1 MSVLSQ
7 MIRDRE
13 PFERATFW
21 SLEKTPS
28 ASHQNLRKQC
38 CIKLRFLL
46 HVMEAPVASSY
57 LSPSRM
63 AFICRPIRQANSG
76 PILAPGRNFS
86 NRPPS
91 QTSILSGCL
100 YVCHIFL
107 ATLQFP
113 TTTFKSFSVW
123 MRFSPQNCLQALYPD
138 KQHNGHS
145 SGK

>member
-13 PFERATFW
+13 PLKRAAFW
-21 SLEKTPS
+21 SLLKTPS
-28 ASHQNLRKQC
+28 ASHQNLRKQHR
-38 CIKLRFLL
+38 IKLRFLL
-46 HVMEAPVASSY
+46 HVSEALVSSSY

-86 NRPPS
+86 NSPPS
-91 QTSILSGCL
+91 QMSILSGCL
-100 YVCHIFL
+100 YVFHIFL

-113 TTTFKSFSVW
+113 TTVFKSLSVW
-123 MRFSPQNCLQALYPD
+123 MRFSPQNCLQVLYPD
-138 KQHNGHS
+138 K
-145 SGK
+145 